1 MRQVFLVKFIMDR
14 DEYFSREDMSDEIR
28 ISCVPIVAGPE
39 QMVTVVLVF
48 FMKFSDSSSPSSHQ
62 THPHILF

>member
-1 MRQVFLVKFIMDR
+1 
-14 DEYFSREDMSDEIR
+14 
-28 ISCVPIVAGPE
+28 VAGPE